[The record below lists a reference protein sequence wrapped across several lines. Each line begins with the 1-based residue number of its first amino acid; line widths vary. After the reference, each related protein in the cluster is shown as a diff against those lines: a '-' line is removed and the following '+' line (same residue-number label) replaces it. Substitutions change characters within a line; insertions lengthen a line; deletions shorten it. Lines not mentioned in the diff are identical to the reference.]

1 MFGSSILEAAIA
13 VIFVYLLLSLM
24 CTALNEGIASLIQ
37 QRGKNLF
44 EGIKNL
50 LNDPTFTGLA
60 QQVYN
65 HGLIGGISQNAA
77 NPGKQT
83 RLPSYISSENFSL
96 ALLDILGTRGI
107 ISAEYGDLLAA
118 AESADDAY
126 DEALRAAEALPATPS
141 LLKRWKRQKTLRN
154 KPGPRLKQLRTR
166 PRQRTT
172 RPCKRPMPS
181 QAKRN
186 SPGAHWRREMP
197 RRKFAPR

>member
-1 MFGSSILEAAIA
+1 M
-13 VIFVYLLLSLM
+13 
-24 CTALNEGIASLIQ
+24 
-37 QRGKNLF
+37 
-44 EGIKNL
+44 
-50 LNDPTFTGLA
+50 
-60 QQVYN
+60 YN

-126 DEALRAAEALPATPS
+126 DEALRAAGGAASDPKLAEAVEAA
-141 LLKRWKRQKTLRN
+141 KTLRN